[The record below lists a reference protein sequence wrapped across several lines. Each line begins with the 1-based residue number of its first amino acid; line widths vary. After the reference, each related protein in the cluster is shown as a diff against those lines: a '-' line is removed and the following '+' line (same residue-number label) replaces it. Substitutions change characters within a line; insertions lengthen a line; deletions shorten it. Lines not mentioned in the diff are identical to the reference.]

1 MLDHKVWSVE
11 FAKVIACSQCSIH
24 TCKNLLRDS
33 EENIPQPG
41 FVGRDYDTKRVLMV
55 GQNPAITKS
64 DAALASDR
72 PYTAELRKL
81 RDFTTEKNLRS
92 LLKVARGFMP
102 GWRVHQDYF
111 PLKECGLTLDQL
123 AYTNIVRCRTARFN
137 PKKKKLEDTP
147 PNRCVAEQC
156 TTLHF
161 TQWVDLLKPS
171 VIIFLGKYAYD
182 YGKSAATERK
192 IPFDF
197 LDRERSR
204 SSCLRNAD
212 RARVA
217 KLVRKIV
224 G

>member
-11 FAKVIACSQCSIH
+11 FAKVIACSQCSTL
-24 TCKNLLRDS
+24 TCKSLLRDS

-64 DAALASDR
+64 DAALAADR

-92 LLKVARGFMP
+92 LLTVARGFMP
-102 GWRVHQDYF
+102 SWRFHQGYF
-111 PLKECGLTLDQL
+111 PLKECGLALDQL

-137 PKKKKLEDTP
+137 PKKQKLEDTP
-147 PNRCVAEQC
+147 PNRRVAEQC
-156 TTLHF
+156 AALHF
-161 TQWVDLLKPS
+161 TQWVDLLKPR
-171 VIIFLGKYAYD
+171 VIIFLGKYAHD
-182 YGKSAATERK
+182 YGNSAAAERN

-204 SSCLRNAD
+204 SSCLRKSD
-212 RARVA
+212 RERVA
-217 KLVRKIV
+217 NLVREIV